1 MNNDAGKDSTFADIY
16 EEPSDSFSKL
26 KMYHLLDQQIHRIE
40 PLLAELEGLWP
51 TMPKVESNGV
61 SECPFAEDQYLNKKR
76 LERQVST
83 EVGGLRRA
91 MGNIDSE
98 IARCKRNLT
107 RISVD
112 AQQIELA
119 ATRSKYAEGMG
130 RQEQEY
136 MEAQGMRRELETV
149 ISRAEATL
157 AASQQKR
164 YPLPL
169 PENSLPGALSATASS
184 FPSAPNDIRDEV
196 EDLISMGRM

>member
-1 MNNDAGKDSTFADIY
+1 MNNDSAKESTFADIY
-16 EEPSDSFSKL
+16 EERSESFSTL
-26 KMYHLLDQQIHRIE
+26 KMYHLLEQQIHRIE

-61 SECPFAEDQYLNKKR
+61 SDCPFAEDQYLTKQR

-83 EVGGLRRA
+83 EIGGLRRV
-91 MGNIDSE
+91 MGDIDSE

-136 MEAQGMRRELETV
+136 TEAQGMRRELEEV

-157 AASQQKR
+157 AASQKKR

-169 PENSLPGALSATASS
+169 PKDSLPGALSATAST
-184 FPSAPNDIRDEV
+184 FPPTPNDIRDEV
-196 EDLISMGRM
+196 NDLISMGRM